1 MGVPNAFAAQFFRGM
16 GAIALRV
23 KQQEMGAI
31 ALCVKQ
37 AIERVINR

>member
-1 MGVPNAFAAQFFRGM
+1 MPNAFAAPFFRGM

-23 KQQEMGAI
+23 KQQEMGAN
-31 ALCVKQ
+31 ALGLKQ